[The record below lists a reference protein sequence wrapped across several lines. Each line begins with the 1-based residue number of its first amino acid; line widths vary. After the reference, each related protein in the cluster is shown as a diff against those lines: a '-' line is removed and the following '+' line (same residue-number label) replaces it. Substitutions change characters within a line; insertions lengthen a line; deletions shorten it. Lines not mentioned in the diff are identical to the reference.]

1 MEVYM
6 AKAAHYVPPGYHT
19 LTPCF
24 TVDGAMKF
32 LDFLKQ
38 TFGAED
44 IALHQDDEGKLRC
57 GEVRIG
63 DSIIMI
69 FDSVEQWKPMPSQ
82 MYLYTKDTDALY
94 NKAIANGAKSIHAP
108 MDMYYGDRSGG
119 IQDAWGN
126 YWWIATRLEDLTP
139 EEIKAREPK
148 TAKT

>member
-1 MEVYM
+1 MT
-6 AKAAHYVPPGYHT
+6 KAANSIPAGFHT

-24 TVDGAMKF
+24 TVEGAMQF

-38 TFGAED
+38 TFGAEQ

-69 FDSVEQWKPMPSQ
+69 FDAVPQWKPMPSQ

-119 IQDAWGN
+119 GQGAIGA
-126 YWWIATRLEDLTP
+126 ILV
-139 EEIKAREPK
+139 
-148 TAKT
+148 